1 MIQKIIKQI
10 EVINDSLAWIKQHK
24 PEHYEQRFMQL
35 VEERRKLRKIVEA
48 EKDNPAMAAYGK
60 SQVGK
65 SYLMSNMLQ
74 RQEVLADGGKVVKAF
89 EVEDEERKY
98 NFINEMN
105 PITHDTEA
113 TGVVTRFSSF
123 VRNPER
129 HERKYPILM
138 KTLSVMD
145 LTLLLCEG
153 YFNDLKDSDTPDRNT
168 INSIA
173 EDIYEKY
180 KSFQPATANPITA
193 DDMLEM
199 KEYFKHHIMKAQEF
213 RASNFFDKLALVIER
228 IPVSDYPTIFSIF
241 WRKTDDNNDY
251 LTPLYRRLLATMGK
265 LQFHS
270 DVYFGV
276 DAVLHHEE
284 NENTIMSVQCL
295 DGLGTGDTSHV
306 CDAHLKQTDGSF
318 ITVPAMLKCEL
329 SAICAEIVVLIG
341 SDFLESTASYCFDD
355 ISDSSVRSKLT
366 QGSIKLDLLKHT
378 DLLDFPGARSR
389 MGGEFNSLS
398 EGKVLTRMLLRGKVA
413 YLFNKYSESRVVNI
427 LMFCQ
432 DNTQCDVNTIPST
445 LNDWVSQYV
454 GATPEERARTL
465 QLTGGISPLFFV
477 ATKFNITMQEDQN
490 PSANGRTSIDGRW
503 GERFSKVLYKECFD
517 VDSTKWANNWT
528 RPGEFFKNSYLLR
541 DFKYSGMKG
550 SKIYDGFRERGKE
563 DKLLVDREYL
573 NLLRSTFCESK
584 HTEMFFQ
591 NREMVWDATASMNN
605 DGALYIIEQLAKVAA
620 AMDKTRDSQFAD
632 YCRVA
637 MGKVR
642 EIMKSYHV
650 SDDIGE
656 RLTEM
661 INNANAI
668 IREMDFTCNEDNY
681 FFGHLLQAL
690 QITET
695 RCLQVVHYM
704 IQSGELGQTNNNF
717 KDYEIILKRC
727 DSFRGCKHFD
737 ECWERLMKVYAF
749 RNKEEAEK
757 FLENRSIDYRLL
769 FSGTFKKKLNSCVIA
784 DRVFDIWQKNIK
796 SVEFM
801 NQILANQLFD
811 SVVMSTLLD
820 DIIQTSNYM
829 KLNDLMAEAIA
840 EYVNVINIYTI
851 NESLVAD
858 ILSSKINHFIIDLG
872 YELLTADDR
881 ANARKVATQYH
892 LPIFDYIEKEHKSH
906 FEEEEL
912 TALFDELTDN
922 PKAMTTSFE
931 NNYYS
936 WLEYMYVSFIAHL
949 DVPDYDKE
957 ANHQLS
963 EIINNIEQ

>member
-10 EVINDSLAWIKQHK
+10 EIINDSLAWIKKNK

-35 VEERRKLRKIVEA
+35 VEERRKLRKILEA

-123 VRNPER
+123 VRNPKR

-168 INSIA
+168 INEIA
-173 EDIYEKY
+173 EGFYEKY
-180 KSFQPATANPITA
+180 KSFQPATTNPITA

-213 RASNFFDKLALVIER
+213 RASYFFDKLALVIDR
-228 IPVSDYPTIFSIF
+228 IPVSDYPTVFSIL

-265 LQFHS
+265 LQFQG

-306 CDAHLKQTDGSF
+306 CDAHLKQSDGNF
-318 ITVPAMLKCEL
+318 TTVPAMLKCEL

-355 ISDSSVRSKLT
+355 ITDSSVRSKLT

-620 AMDKTRDSQFAD
+620 AMDKTRDSQFTD
-632 YCRVA
+632 YCQVA
-637 MGKVR
+637 MAKVR

-727 DSFRGCKHFD
+727 DSFRGCKNFD

-749 RNKEEAEK
+749 RNKEEAER

-801 NQILANQLFD
+801 NQILANQRFD

-820 DIIQTSNYM
+820 DIIQTSNFL
-829 KLNDLMAEAIA
+829 KLNDLMAKAIA